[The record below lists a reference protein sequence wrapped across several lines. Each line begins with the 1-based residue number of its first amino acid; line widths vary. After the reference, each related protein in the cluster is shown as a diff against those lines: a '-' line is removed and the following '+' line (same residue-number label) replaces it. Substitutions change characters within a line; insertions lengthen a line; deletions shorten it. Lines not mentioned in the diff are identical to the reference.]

1 MSLTVASCREKK
13 ERLEL
18 DIAALVQQFTLE
30 TGLSVR
36 ELQVDEW
43 PPQESE
49 LPGGLT
55 CLVLPVGIRATVE
68 L

>member
-1 MSLTVASCREKK
+1 MSLTVASCRAKK

-18 DIAALVQQFTLE
+18 DIAALVQQFTHE

-36 ELQVDEW
+36 ALQVDEW
-43 PPQESE
+43 PPQESA
-49 LPGGLT
+49 LPGGIVSIT
-55 CLVLPVGIRATVE
+55 LPVGIRATVE